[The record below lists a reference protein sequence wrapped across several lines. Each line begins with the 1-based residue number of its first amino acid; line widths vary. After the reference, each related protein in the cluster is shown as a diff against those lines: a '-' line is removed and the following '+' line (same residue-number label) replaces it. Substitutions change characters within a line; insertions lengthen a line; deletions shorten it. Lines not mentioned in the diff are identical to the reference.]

1 MPGELVLV
9 AGSFGG
15 CGCPLP
21 CSDLGYAACSLWQ
34 GKKKKK
40 AIFALFLGFLGPAST
55 CKSRRKK
62 STFWPWECFNPS

>member
-40 AIFALFLGFLGPAST
+40 GYFCTFSGLSGSCINLQ
-55 CKSRRKK
+55 KQEKK
-62 STFWPWECFNPS
+62 IYILAMGMF